1 MTWVAVIVL
10 LVLIAVGIALW
21 IRSRRRGGVIAAPPA
36 DGRSSPPTRDEP

>member
-10 LVLIAVGIALW
+10 LVLVAVGIALW

-36 DGRSSPPTRDEP
+36 DRSSPPTRDEP